1 MRKYLVPLV
10 MCLALAFCVNQH
22 LEKSKK
28 ENADKI
34 KNEISA
40 KKHRENIKSII
51 LKYGANYK
59 WYGLTES
66 SKNSFSKPIIQADLE
81 REWISKKPII
91 FFGNIYDYK
100 NSSGAYRVIIHPS
113 IFPIGAATW
122 SVGLDVLAPRN
133 VIDKLVAEHPD
144 VLSRYPVSKM
154 SAVAIIAKVEAVE
167 PRWEGGGE
175 EAEEVRYGVGTLL
188 DAYYIDGRVLLDKD
202 GKFTSPVIAP

>member
-1 MRKYLVPLV
+1 MRKYLFPLV
-10 MCLALAFCVNQH
+10 LCLALAFCVNQH
-22 LEKSKK
+22 LDKTKK
-28 ENADKI
+28 ENAEKIADKI
-34 KNEISA
+34 AEKNHI
-40 KKHRENIKSII
+40 KNIKHII
-51 LKYGANYK
+51 VKYNANYE
-59 WYGLTES
+59 WYKLTES
-66 SKNSFSKPIIQADLE
+66 TKNRFSKPIIQADLE
-81 REWISKKPII
+81 REWISERPIV

-100 NSSGAYRVIIHPS
+100 NSAGSYRVAIHPS

-175 EAEEVRYGVGTLL
+175 DAEEVRYGVGTLL
-188 DAYYIDGRVLLDKD
+188 DAYYIDGSVLLDKD
-202 GKFTSPVIAP
+202 GKIF

>member
-10 MCLALAFCVNQH
+10 LCLALAFCVNKH
-22 LEKSKK
+22 LDKSKK
-28 ENADKI
+28 ENAEKI
-34 KNEISA
+34 ANEIA
-40 KKHRENIKSII
+40 EKKHRKNIKSLIM
-51 LKYGANYK
+51 KYEANYK
-59 WYGLTES
+59 WYKLTES
-66 SKNSFSKPIIQADLE
+66 SNIRFPKPIIQADLE
-81 REWISKKPII
+81 REWISKSPII

-100 NSSGAYRVIIHPS
+100 NSSGAYRVVIHPS

-202 GKFTSPVIAP
+202 GKIY